1 MDDAR
6 PVSGSPEATRL
17 AGSVAHA
24 INNPLAALLG
34 TVEMALESG
43 GGQRQALQR
52 VLHLAH
58 RIESV
63 VASTL
68 QLFRLEAPRCEPVA
82 VSDLLESVRRE
93 LAARNSPGRIG
104 VETKLDAELPEVLG
118 DPELLTRALTALAE
132 NGMEAMAEHGG
143 QLWLEAER
151 AAGDGVVV
159 RVIDSGIGIAPE
171 LRERVFEPFFTTKG
185 GGTGLGLSIA
195 DSIVTQHGGRIDLA
209 ARHGGGTTAA
219 VHLPPQ

>member
-1 MDDAR
+1 MNDAR
-6 PVSGSPEATRL
+6 PVSGSDEATRL

-34 TVEMALESG
+34 TVEMALESRG
-43 GGQRQALQR
+43 GERQALHR

-68 QLFRLEAPRCEPVA
+68 QLFRLDAPRREPVA
-82 VSDLLESVRRE
+82 MSDLIESLRRE
-93 LAARNSPGRIG
+93 LSARSSPARIG
-104 VETKLDAELPEVLG
+104 VETKLDSELPEIQA
-118 DPELLTRALTALAE
+118 DPELLATALTALAE
-132 NGMEAMAEHGG
+132 NGVEAMAEHGG

-151 AAGDGVVV
+151 APGDGVVV
-159 RVIDSGIGIAPE
+159 RVIDSGAGIALA

-195 DSIVTQHGGRIDLA
+195 NHIVTQHGGRIELT
-209 ARHGGGTTAA
+209 ARHGGGTTAT
-219 VHLPPQ
+219 VHLPPR